1 MDIIHVGRLGKGS
14 TEGQPSPDQVSD
26 SVLDAM
32 RAARGDS
39 NDTEI
44 QALRVALDLAMTRWP
59 EVDLNVLAERADAAE

>member
-1 MDIIHVGRLGKGS
+1 MHAAEVAGH
-14 TEGQPSPDQVSD
+14 
-26 SVLDAM
+26 VLDSGG